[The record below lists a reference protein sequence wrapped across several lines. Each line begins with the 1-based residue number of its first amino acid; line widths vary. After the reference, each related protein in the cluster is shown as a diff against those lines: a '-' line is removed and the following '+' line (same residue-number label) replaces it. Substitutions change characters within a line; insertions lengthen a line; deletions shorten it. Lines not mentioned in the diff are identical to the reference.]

1 MPVFNL
7 AIQFD
12 NKGAVT
18 AVQQLRKVSDAA
30 GKAQQTVAGVGSGAS
45 QAAAPMSSLGRQGQK
60 AGAEI
65 SAAMKDAAKNILA
78 LVGAYKAVDAAMSFA
93 KRGVEMNASWE
104 QSKIGIAS
112 VIASVNQLEDA
123 QGNLLSGADAY
134 QAALSL
140 AEQAMNR
147 IKIMGLE
154 TIATTDDLV
163 AGFQQLIG
171 PAAAAGLSMEQT
183 LQFTTSMVQSLG
195 AIGIPF
201 NQLSAEARSLLDGT
215 IVPTQD
221 RLATTLGITGDMVR
235 NWKEQGVLAEKLLEK
250 MSAFAAA
257 GDDVAKTWTGVKS
270 NLQDAV
276 DMVASMSSKGM
287 YADLKESLLTIQGL
301 LVDTSDTASGVGPDV
316 KNIVDALGIVQDR
329 IGGTILSGVQSIVSA
344 AKEFNDFIGDAG
356 AVNFLDDLVTALE
369 TAAGAFVALG
379 IARKANL
386 SEVSLKAPF
395 DAAISSVKN
404 FKAALV
410 EAAQAE
416 LAEAKQA
423 QAQYAAYLKTAEAQ
437 RYAAR
442 STSNLNEL
450 RYTQKSV
457 AERVA
462 AAEKALAVAMNTST
476 AAATR
481 AGLAQK
487 ALTGVRNAFSGLL
500 GLLGGPWGVAL
511 TAAGAAL
518 AYLAGKE
525 TDAERAA
532 RLHTEAEKAYQSAV
546 KDAIDENGKLKRSLT
561 EVEKVRVEI
570 ARNKY
575 EQEWTVRV
583 REVGRQ
589 IDNVIAVSKEANA
602 AAAALGDDLMPQDLR
617 DAIPEEL
624 LTTTEGLFSLFSR
637 GQVTIED
644 FQTNL
649 KTLRDIAIDGGYANS
664 DYVKTLDDLLSSRTL
679 DELADKLR
687 TVGSTVA
694 GMAEQVRIAKKA
706 MAGPWNIDSSNVEG
720 FLKKT
725 RESIR
730 DAQAEMAGLGSQK
743 ALAKL
748 LPDIDVTQIAA
759 LKEAYGENGLEG
771 AISSLGNAWDEMTIE
786 QNVALE
792 NVLKMAHEEESVLK
806 QLEKYRKGQKDAK
819 SASSSASR
827 IEQYQIGLDRL
838 KREIVALQASLDP
851 ALQGFDAMR
860 ARLEAERDQ
869 AIAAAEAQE
878 KLAVARKQATPAQAA
893 QTSNLEKQKAEL
905 EYQQKVRELEEK
917 NLQERASFYKD
928 LSEAYG
934 QYNLGLEYQNQLLE
948 RQKEIWIAAGIPIS
962 DITRMLELQREE
974 LARDPWSGFTRGMR
988 KWSADATNMAQ
999 QVETSLT
1006 SAFDS
1011 ASDALADFVMTGK
1024 LDFADL
1030 ANSIISDLARIA
1042 ARQAIGGIV
1051 GGIAGM
1057 FTGGGSFGGA
1067 ASGLTS
1073 FIPGAGFGGAASG
1086 LGNMI
1091 PGVSFSAHGNV
1102 FSAPGLSA
1110 HSNTVV
1116 DEPTFFGYDRHFTA
1130 FASGAGLMGE
1140 AGPEAVMPLSRM
1152 SGGDLGVKVMW
1163 PDDMMRR
1170 VVEMDAW
1177 KANVG
1182 YSQEMMQ
1189 AIAKMNEMR
1198 AERAAAMAGAP
1209 KVNVTIINQAGAE
1222 VETSQQTNSD
1232 GGIDLKIMM
1241 LKEVARDTARR
1252 GGFNNKV
1259 LRNQFGASK
1268 RPIKY

>member
-1 MPVFNL
+1 MPVFKFILRAVDADKTSSSINQVTKS
-7 AIQFD
+7 AGQAEKAVEGI
-12 NKGAVT
+12 GA
-18 AVQQLRKVSDAA
+18 ASSKA
-30 GKAQQTVAGVGSGAS
+30 GS
-45 QAAAPMSSLGRQGQK
+45 QASALGHQGKQ
-60 AGAEI
+60 AGADI

-112 VIASVNQLEDA
+112 VIASVNQLEDE

-154 TIATTDDLV
+154 TTATTDDLV

-301 LVDTSDTASGVGPDV
+301 LVNTRDTASGVGPDV

-487 ALTGVRNAFSGLL
+487 ALTGVRTAFSGLL

-546 KDAIDENGKLKRSLT
+546 KDAVNENGKLKRSLT

-570 ARNKY
+570 AQKKL
-575 EQEWTVRV
+575 EEEWSA
-583 REVGRQ
+583 Q
-589 IDNVIAVSKEANA
+589 IRGIGNQLDGVIKKAKDTNA
-602 AAAALGDDLMPQDLR
+602 AIDAAKLNIVYDFPDMQN
-617 DAIPEEL
+617 AIPEEL
-624 LTTTEGLFSLFSR
+624 LTTTEGLFSLFSS

-687 TVGSTVA
+687 TVGSAMA
-694 GMAEQVRIAKKA
+694 GTAEQARIAKKA

-743 ALAKL
+743 VLAKL

-759 LKEAYGENGLEG
+759 LKEAYGKNGLEG

-806 QLEKYRKGQKDAK
+806 QLEDYRKGQKDAK
-819 SASSSASR
+819 SASSFASR
-827 IEQYQIGLDRL
+827 TDQYQIGLDRL
-838 KREIVALQASLDP
+838 KREIEALQTSLDP

-905 EYQQKVRELEEK
+905 EYRQKVRELEEK
-917 NLQERASFYKD
+917 NLQERAGFYKD
-928 LSEAYG
+928 LSEASG

-1030 ANSIISDLARIA
+1030 ANSILSDLARIA

-1057 FTGGGSFGGA
+1057 FTGGGGFS
-1067 ASGLTS
+1067 LTS
-1073 FIPGAGFGGAASG
+1073 GQSSWISNVIGIGAGVA
-1086 LGNMI
+1086 
-1091 PGVSFSAHGNV
+1091 SAHGNV
-1102 FSAPGLSA
+1102 FNAPGLSA

-1116 DEPTFFGYDRHFTA
+1116 DQPTFFGYDRHLTA

-1140 AGPEAVMPLSRM
+1140 AGPEAVMPLARM
-1152 SGGDLGVKVMW
+1152 SGGDLGVKFMW

-1189 AIAKMNEMR
+1189 AIARMNEMR
-1198 AERAAAMAGAP
+1198 AEKAAASP
-1209 KVNVTIINQAGAE
+1209 EITVNVYNSTG
-1222 VETSQQTNSD
+1222 QQVTQQSRTD
-1232 GGIDLKIMM
+1232 
-1241 LKEVARDTARR
+1241 
-1252 GGFNNKV
+1252 
-1259 LRNQFGASK
+1259 QFGNKTLDVYVGDMAAKQAMTPGSRLSK
-1268 RPIKY
+1268 TIAAQTGQQVPAIRR

>member
-1 MPVFNL
+1 MPVFK
-7 AIQFD
+7 FD
-12 NKGAVT
+12 LRAVNADKASSSIGEVT
-18 AVQQLRKVSDAA
+18 KAA
-30 GKAQQTVAGVGSGAS
+30 GQAEKAVEGIGAASSKAGS
-45 QAAAPMSSLGRQGQK
+45 QASALGRQGKQ
-60 AGAEI
+60 AGADI

-78 LVGAYKAVDAAMSFA
+78 LVGAYKAVDAAMGFA

-123 QGNLLSGADAY
+123 QGNLLKGPEAY
-134 QAALSL
+134 QATLGL

-154 TIATTDDLV
+154 TTATTDDLV

-221 RLATTLGITGDMVR
+221 RLATTLGITGEMVR
-235 NWKEQGVLAEKLLEK
+235 NWKEQGVLAEKLFEK

-257 GDDVAKTWTGVKS
+257 GDDVARTWSGVKS

-276 DMVASMSSKGM
+276 DMVASVTSKGM
-287 YADLKESLLTIQGL
+287 YADLKKSLLTIQNL
-301 LVDTSDTASGVGPDV
+301 LVDTSDTASGVGPDI

-329 IGGTILSGVQSIVSA
+329 IGGAILSGMQSIVSA

-416 LAEAKQA
+416 LTEAKQA

-450 RYTQKSV
+450 RYTQKAV

-462 AAEKALAVAMNTST
+462 TAEKALAVAMNTST

-487 ALTGVRNAFSGLL
+487 ALTGVKNAFSGLM
-500 GLLGGPWGVAL
+500 GMLGGPWGIAL

-518 AYLAGKE
+518 AYLTGKE

-532 RLHTEAEKAYQSAV
+532 KLHTEAEKAYQSAV
-546 KDAIDENGKLKRSLT
+546 KDAVNENGKLKRSLT

-624 LTTTEGLFSLFSR
+624 LTTTEGLFSLFSH

-664 DYVKTLDDLLSSRTL
+664 DYVKTLDNLLSSRTL
-679 DELADKLR
+679 DELAEKLR
-687 TVGSTVA
+687 TLGSTVA
-694 GMAEQVRIAKKA
+694 GAAEQIRIAKKA

-743 ALAKL
+743 TLVKL
-748 LPDIDVTQIAA
+748 LPDIDVTQIGA
-759 LKEAYGENGLEG
+759 LKEAYGKNGLEG

-792 NVLKMAHEEESVLK
+792 NVLKAAHEEESVLK
-806 QLEKYRKGQKDAK
+806 QLEDYRKGQKDSK
-819 SASSSASR
+819 SASSFASR
-827 IEQYQIGLDRL
+827 TDQYQIGLDRL
-838 KREIVALQASLDP
+838 KREIEALQASLDP

-860 ARLEAERDQ
+860 ARLEADRDK

-928 LSEAYG
+928 LSVASG
-934 QYNLGLEYQNQLLE
+934 QFNLGLEYQNQLLE

-962 DITRMLELQREE
+962 DVTRMLEFQRLE
-974 LARDPWSGFTRGMR
+974 LARDPWSGLDRSVRKFYASATDYARGFEEVSTQALTGFSSTLTSVLWKGEQDFGQFFQSIGQMITELAIQA
-988 KWSADATNMAQ
+988 SMAQ
-999 QVETSLT
+999 
-1006 SAFDS
+1006 
-1011 ASDALADFVMTGK
+1011 
-1024 LDFADL
+1024 
-1030 ANSIISDLARIA
+1030 II
-1042 ARQAIGGIV
+1042 
-1051 GGIAGM
+1051 
-1057 FTGGGSFGGA
+1057 GGGSGGGGLMGLLGGLFNGGWGDTFSSA
-1067 ASGLTS
+1067 ASATTGWVT
-1073 FIPGAGFGGAASG
+1073 
-1086 LGNMI
+1086 
-1091 PGVSFSAHGNV
+1091 SAHGNV

-1222 VETSQQTNSD
+1222 VETSQQPNSD

-1252 GGFNNKV
+1252 GGYNNKV

>member
-1 MPVFNL
+1 MPVFK
-7 AIQFD
+7 FD
-12 NKGAVT
+12 LRAVNADKASSSIGQVT
-18 AVQQLRKVSDAA
+18 KAA
-30 GKAQQTVAGVGSGAS
+30 GQAEKAVEGIGAASSKAGS
-45 QAAAPMSSLGRQGQK
+45 QASALGRQGK
-60 AGAEI
+60 RAGADI

-78 LVGAYKAVDAAMSFA
+78 LVGAYKAVDAAMGFA

-123 QGNLLSGADAY
+123 QGNLLKGPEAY
-134 QAALSL
+134 QAALGL

-154 TIATTDDLV
+154 TTATTDDLV

-235 NWKEQGVLAEKLLEK
+235 NWKDQGVLAEKLLEK

-257 GDDVAKTWTGVKS
+257 GDDVARTWSGVKS

-276 DMVASMSSKGM
+276 DMVASVSSKGM
-287 YADLKESLLTIQGL
+287 YRDLKESLLTIQRL
-301 LVDTSDTASGVGPDV
+301 LVDTSDTAFGVGPDI

-329 IGGTILSGVQSIVSA
+329 IGGAILSGMQSIVSA

-395 DAAISSVKN
+395 DAAISSIKN

-416 LAEAKQA
+416 LTEAKQA

-437 RYAAR
+437 GYAAR

-450 RYTQKSV
+450 RYTQKAV

-462 AAEKALAVAMNTST
+462 TAEKALAVAMNTST

-487 ALTGVRNAFSGLL
+487 ALTGVKNAFSGLM
-500 GLLGGPWGVAL
+500 GMLGGPWGIAL

-518 AYLAGKE
+518 AYLTGKE

-532 RLHTEAEKAYQSAV
+532 KLHTEAEKAYQSAV

-561 EVEKVRVEI
+561 EIEKVRLEI
-570 ARNKY
+570 AQNKL
-575 EQEWTVRV
+575 EEEWAVRI
-583 REVGRQ
+583 RDIGNQFEG
-589 IDNVIAVSKEANA
+589 VIKKARDANA
-602 AAAALGDDLMPQDLR
+602 AIDAAKINTVYDFPDIQN
-617 DAIPEEL
+617 AIPEEL

-649 KTLRDIAIDGGYANS
+649 KKLRDIAIDGGYANS
-664 DYVKTLDDLLSSRTL
+664 DYVNTLDNLLSSRTL
-679 DELADKLR
+679 DELAEKLR
-687 TVGSTVA
+687 TLGSTVA
-694 GMAEQVRIAKKA
+694 GAAEQIRIAKKA

-743 ALAKL
+743 TLVKL
-748 LPDIDVTQIAA
+748 LPDIDVTQIGA
-759 LKEAYGENGLEG
+759 LKEAYGKNGLEG

-792 NVLKMAHEEESVLK
+792 NVLKAAHEEESVLK
-806 QLEKYRKGQKDAK
+806 QLEDYRKGQKDSKA
-819 SASSSASR
+819 ASSFASR
-827 IEQYQIGLDRL
+827 TDQYQIGLDRL
-838 KREIVALQASLDP
+838 KREIEALQASLDP

-860 ARLEAERDQ
+860 ARLEADRDK

-928 LSEAYG
+928 FSVVSG
-934 QYNLGLEYQNQLLE
+934 QFNLGLEYQNQLLE
-948 RQKEIWIAAGIPIS
+948 RQKEIWITAGIPIS
-962 DITRMLELQREE
+962 DVTRMLELQRLE

-988 KWSADATNMAQ
+988 KWGADATNMAQ

-1051 GGIAGM
+1051 GGIAGSLGNL
-1057 FTGGGSFGGA
+1057 FGGGSGGLDSI
-1067 ASGLTS
+1067 SG
-1073 FIPGAGFGGAASG
+1073 GGG
-1086 LGNMI
+1086 WGWL
-1091 PGVSFSAHGNV
+1091 PSAHGNV

-1163 PDDMMRR
+1163 PDDIMRR

-1182 YSQEMMQ
+1182 ASQEMMQ
-1189 AIAKMNEMR
+1189 AIARMNEMR
-1198 AERAAAMAGAP
+1198 AERAAASP
-1209 KVNVTIINQAGAE
+1209 EITVNVYNSTG
-1222 VETSQQTNSD
+1222 QQVTQQSRTD
-1232 GGIDLKIMM
+1232 
-1241 LKEVARDTARR
+1241 
-1252 GGFNNKV
+1252 
-1259 LRNQFGASK
+1259 QFGNKTLDVYVGDMAAKQAMTPGSRFSK
-1268 RPIKY
+1268 VIATQTGQQVPAIRR